1 MPRRY
6 SPCTTSSPVALHIFA
21 DASTKAYGAV
31 AYLVHQNKQ
40 VAFIMSK
47 TRVAPLKPLTLPR
60 LELSA
65 AVLAARLGDFIVRSI
80 QHTSS
85 LQLNTHLWSDSQIVL
100 HWISSNKQ
108 LKQVVSHRVNEIT
121 TLFPATLWR
130 YCPTSQNPAD
140 LLTRGIDSH
149 ELASSSLWR
158 FGPPWLPLETQW
170 PVWNLTEIQATTL
183 TVDNANP
190 EPSTP
195 TTKDKTGLSQLIN
208 IANHS
213 NLIKLLRITAFT
225 LRFVR
230 NCQKLKIKFTGPI
243 TPAELIQ
250 ANLLWIREIQ
260 RESFATEINNLKVHT
275 TRPQTNRLPLVCQ
288 L

>member
-1 MPRRY
+1 M
-6 SPCTTSSPVALHIFA
+6 
-21 DASTKAYGAV
+21 
-31 AYLVHQNKQ
+31 
-40 VAFIMSK
+40 
-47 TRVAPLKPLTLPR
+47 
-60 LELSA
+60 
-65 AVLAARLGDFIVRSI
+65 
-80 QHTSS
+80 
-85 LQLNTHLWSDSQIVL
+85 
-100 HWISSNKQ
+100 
-108 LKQVVSHRVNEIT
+108 EI
-121 TLFPATLWR
+121 
-130 YCPTSQNPAD
+130 
-140 LLTRGIDSH
+140 
-149 ELASSSLWR
+149 
-158 FGPPWLPLETQW
+158 GPPWLPLETQW

-213 NLIKLLRITAFT
+213 NLIKLLRITGFT

-243 TPAELIQ
+243 TPAELTQ

-260 RESFATEINNLKVHT
+260 RESFATEINNLKAHT

-288 L
+288 LLISPAYFVAGGGYTMPQQRNWLSFLTFFQQSICLLNCLFMPPMRNNYMEE